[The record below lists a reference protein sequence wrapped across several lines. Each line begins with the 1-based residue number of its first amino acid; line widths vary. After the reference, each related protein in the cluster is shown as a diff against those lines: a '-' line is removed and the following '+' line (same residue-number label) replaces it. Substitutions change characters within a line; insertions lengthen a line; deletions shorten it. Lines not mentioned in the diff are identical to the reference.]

1 MNENQ
6 KRKLIKQA
14 MLKQAGEVRF
24 VKDDSNSPMNAG
36 NWAWG
41 GLPASS
47 RTGVAEFD
55 YNPDCSED
63 LANVLKSTL
72 IALGHVLY
80 AYNIF
85 AKLKSRDISPDGN
98 LGGRGYIQEVKHMRK
113 QYMNCVEAL
122 SSMSDTLYDE
132 IEAPHWSKLSRLPQK
147 TMADIKEIKD
157 DPEQW
162 VEEKIE
168 DDGGAVEDVGMESS
182 STQTLSKTARLLR
195 KKGIR

>member
-72 IALGHVLY
+72 IALSLPHCLLNTPNPNYVPHFDNPSGK
-80 AYNIF
+80 
-85 AKLKSRDISPDGN
+85 KL
-98 LGGRGYIQEVKHMRK
+98 V
-113 QYMNCVEAL
+113 
-122 SSMSDTLYDE
+122 
-132 IEAPHWSKLSRLPQK
+132 
-147 TMADIKEIKD
+147 
-157 DPEQW
+157 
-162 VEEKIE
+162 
-168 DDGGAVEDVGMESS
+168 
-182 STQTLSKTARLLR
+182 
-195 KKGIR
+195 